1 MNVLVV
7 AFFAFFG
14 GMARYFLASELPSW
28 GIFPLGT
35 LLANF
40 IGCFIFSFL
49 VKQIMTKRHLNGR
62 LILGMGTGFCGALTT
77 FSSFALDTVQLL
89 QKQAYGLATGY
100 LILSIC
106 GGLFFVWL
114 GQALVRKQV

>member
-7 AFFAFFG
+7 AFLHFWRHGTLFSCFG
-14 GMARYFLASELPSW
+14 IAVLGHL
-28 GIFPLGT
+28 PLGT

-49 VKQIMTKRHLNGR
+49 VKQIMTKRNLNGR

-106 GGLFFVWL
+106 GGLFL
-114 GQALVRKQV
+114 SG

>member
-1 MNVLVV
+1 MNGLVV

-14 GMARYFLASELPSW
+14 GMARYFLASELPSL
-28 GIFPLGT
+28 GTFPLGT

-49 VKQIMTKRHLNGR
+49 VKQIMTKRQLNGR

-89 QKQAYGLATGY
+89 QKQAYGLAAGY
-100 LILSIC
+100 LILSIF

-114 GQALVRKQV
+114 GEALVRKQV

>member
-1 MNVLVV
+1 MYLLWH
-7 AFFAFFG
+7 FCIFG

-49 VKQIMTKRHLNGR
+49 VKQIMTKRNLNGR

-77 FSSFALDTVQLL
+77 FHPLHLTRCSCCKSKPMD
-89 QKQAYGLATGY
+89 
-100 LILSIC
+100 
-106 GGLFFVWL
+106 
-114 GQALVRKQV
+114 